1 MRSADTFACLAFEEV
16 RIVFAPHEFT
26 GILIDRIVYI
36 YITQIRHGKQAR
48 YIGIIHQEVIS
59 EAVYLKCIDFTIF
72 RVVVYRIFLQCC
84 LYFLCQVFAF
94 LSQSCFLVYRFQNL
108 SCLTQR
114 RYGEEIGR
122 YQILKSR
129 RIIRRT
135 EAGDDQTNRF
145 HWCSESVII
154 QCIQCT
160 FCLTLEFIRAN
171 SVFALLFLECFQHIG
186 DSLNPFF

>member
-59 EAVYLKCIDFTIF
+59 EAVYLKSIDFTIF

-94 LSQSCFLVYRFQNL
+94 LSQSSLLIYLIKYFGCFAQ
-108 SCLTQR
+108 
-114 RYGEEIGR
+114 
-122 YQILKSR
+122 
-129 RIIRRT
+129 
-135 EAGDDQTNRF
+135 
-145 HWCSESVII
+145 
-154 QCIQCT
+154 
-160 FCLTLEFIRAN
+160 
-171 SVFALLFLECFQHIG
+171 
-186 DSLNPFF
+186 